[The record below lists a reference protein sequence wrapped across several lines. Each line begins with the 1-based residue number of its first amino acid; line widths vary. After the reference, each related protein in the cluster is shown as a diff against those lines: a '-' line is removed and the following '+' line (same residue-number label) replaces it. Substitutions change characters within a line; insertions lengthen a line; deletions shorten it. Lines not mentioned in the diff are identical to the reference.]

1 MKTLKS
7 HLKESL
13 KNRNF
18 REYFEEEKELIQM
31 SLQLHKARE
40 NAGLSQK
47 EIAESAH
54 ITQQQVSKVENGT
67 NCNILTYLKVSRAIG
82 LTLGVS
88 RQRKVALSR
97 CL

>member
-13 KNRNF
+13 KDRDF
-18 REYFEEEKELIQM
+18 RKYFDEEKELIQV

-47 EIAESAH
+47 EIAETAH
-54 ITQQQVSKVENGT
+54 ITQQQVSKVENAT
-67 NCNILTYLKVSRAIG
+67 NCNILTYLKVSHAIG
-82 LTLGVS
+82 MKFGVS
-88 RQRKVALSR
+88 RQKKVA
-97 CL
+97 